1 VCIDLLDMNERKPTE
16 APEVVVFVALFN
28 VDFGS
33 SDLYHLSKALM
44 NFRALGGENVQKA
57 FLHYKGVDITPWRDA
72 SATLE
77 SLKEAISRRKD
88 VIRPALPFKPDKL
101 RAGCHSRMS
110 DLGLAQV
117 LLELVDWVKGKVE
130 GESGVEFNSIYQ
142 LLLNMESAAVC
153 ARAVS
158 RLVVQKN
165 ASLPKRIIS
174 RSSPRNRQFQR
185 AIKADPTCS
194 CVYLELKVRS
204 VSSIAVGAEA
214 IHGILAIV
222 RGSYLLASRAIE
234 LEDMGAFTVGA
245 TDEEKG
251 HIWGEVKPIPFENVI

>member
-1 VCIDLLDMNERKPTE
+1 MITTFFPRAKVCIDLLDMNERKPTE

-44 NFRALGGENVQKA
+44 DFRALGGANVQKA

-117 LLELVDWVKGKVE
+117 LLELVDWVKGKVK
-130 GESGVEFNSIYQ
+130 GDSNVELNSIYQ
-142 LLLNMESAAVC
+142 LLLNIESAAVC

-158 RLVVQKN
+158 KLVV
-165 ASLPKRIIS
+165 SEER
-174 RSSPRNRQFQR
+174 F
-185 AIKADPTCS
+185 
-194 CVYLELKVRS
+194 LKV
-204 VSSIAVGAEA
+204 
-214 IHGILAIV
+214 
-222 RGSYLLASRAIE
+222 SYLARRL
-234 LEDMGAFTVGA
+234 DWTPTVS
-245 TDEEKG
+245 KS
-251 HIWGEVKPIPFENVI
+251 H